1 MRFANDDALQSD
13 VLDRLD
19 RAGLKRPVEDLVL
32 AAMFGDIEACLGGKT
47 PSRPPTKPKEAES
60 PVRAYVESI
69 TVEGFRGIGPKAT
82 LPLRGGPGLTLIV
95 GRNGSGKSSFSEAL
109 ELLLTGDNQRW
120 SSKRTK
126 IWKEGWRNLHR
137 PDLARI
143 EAKLSIDGRAGSTT
157 VARSWKAG
165 DDLEDGGATVA
176 SKGKSEPL
184 SSLGWT
190 AALATYR
197 PFLSYNELGSMLED
211 GPARLFDALA
221 SILGLEALV
230 AAADSLKDT
239 RASRTRD
246 HKVVTDRLVEICK
259 ALRNHADARAA
270 TCFEA
275 LAEKSW
281 QLDQVS
287 ALLTQGPSPEAD
299 SELRMLRELA
309 SLRGPEPAAV
319 DEILKALHSAL
330 DARVAV
336 AHTDAAKARR
346 RAEILEKA
354 LEFHRHEGD
363 SDCPVCGNASALTAD
378 WRQQAEEEVRTLR
391 RESEAADAADRR
403 VLAAERAA
411 RQLITAPPSFL
422 KDPDLLKLW
431 SAWKEGDTKHGK
443 ELAAHV
449 ELFAP
454 KLDQALQIQR
464 SAAQTELK
472 KREDLWRPAA
482 EALAQWIPGARK
494 MQSEAHVVN
503 SLKAAEDWLRAT
515 ATTIH
520 NERFE
525 PIKERVKRIW
535 GHLRTQSH
543 VELEDISFQGKS
555 TSRRVNLDVTVDGTR
570 GAALGVMS
578 QGELH
583 SLALSLFLPRATLED
598 SPFRFVFID
607 DPVQSMDPAR
617 VDGLARVLQ
626 MVAAKRQV
634 VIFTHDD
641 RLPEAI
647 RRLQI
652 KANMIEVLRRDG
664 SVVELREV
672 RSPVRQYLDDA
683 FSLVMNKELPKTVT
697 ERVVP
702 GICRQ
707 SLEAACVDVVR
718 RRRLGKGM
726 PHHEIETLFSTH
738 TKLLPRLALALYDD
752 AEKAGEVYTGV
763 KNRFGA
769 GQADTV
775 RVCNEGAHKGF
786 AGEDPVGFVRNVER
800 LAEKI
805 LDLA

>member
-1 MRFANDDALQSD
+1 MRFTDDSALQSD
-13 VLDRLD
+13 VIERLD

-32 AAMFGDIEACLGGKT
+32 AAMFGDIESCLGGKT
-47 PSRPPTKPKEAES
+47 PSRPSAKPKEAES

-197 PFLSYNELGSMLED
+197 PFLSYNELGSMLEE
-211 GPARLFDALA
+211 GPSRLFDALA

-230 AAADSLKDT
+230 AAADSLKET
-239 RASRTRD
+239 RASRTRA
-246 HKVVTDRLVEICK
+246 HNVITDRLVEIRRVL
-259 ALRNHADARAA
+259 ANHADERAA
-270 TCFEA
+270 QCLEA
-275 LAEKSW
+275 LAGKSW
-281 QLDQVS
+281 ELDQVS

-299 SELRMLRELA
+299 SELRILRELA
-309 SLRGPEPAAV
+309 SLRGPEPAV
-319 DEILKALHSAL
+319 VGEILKSLNSAL
-330 DARVAV
+330 DARAAV

-354 LEFHRHEGD
+354 LELHRHEGD
-363 SDCPVCGNASALTAD
+363 SDCPICGNASALTAD

-391 RESEAADAADRR
+391 RESEAADTADRR
-403 VLAAERAA
+403 VLAAERGA

-422 KDPDLLKLW
+422 KDPDLLQLW
-431 SAWKEGDTKHGK
+431 NAWKEGDTQHGK

-454 KLDQALQIQR
+454 KLDQALQNQR
-464 SAAQTELK
+464 SEAQTELK

-482 EALAQWIPGARK
+482 EALAQWIPSARK
-494 MQSEAHVVN
+494 MQSEAHIVN

-520 NERFE
+520 NERFL

-535 GHLRTQSH
+535 DHLRTQSH

-583 SLALSLFLPRATLED
+583 SLALALFLPRATLED

-652 KANMIEVLRRDG
+652 KANIIEVLRRDG

-683 FSLVMNKELPKTVT
+683 FSLVMNKELPQTVT

-786 AGEDPVGFVRNVER
+786 AGDDPVEFVRNVEK